1 MKEIY
6 FDNSATTRVSRKAA
20 VAVLAAIRAN
30 YGNPSSLHRRGLE
43 AEKLLTKSRE
53 KLAAALGVNR
63 EEILFTSGGT
73 ESDNLAIAG
82 IASAYGKKGGHIIS
96 TAIEHPAVLQPLKR
110 LASAGFTV
118 DFLQPDK
125 EGVVEAE
132 KVAAAL
138 RPDTLLV
145 SMMQVN
151 NETGAIQPIAQ
162 VGKLLAAQGR
172 KIYFH
177 VDGVQGFGKLPTS
190 PKALGIDLYTASG
203 HKIHGPKG
211 AGLLYVAKGVRVVPL
226 VVGGGQER
234 DIRSG
239 TENMP
244 GIAGFAAAAEEAME
258 EMAVRTA
265 HVQKV
270 REVFLE
276 SLANLPK
283 WHVNGSPQGLP
294 YVLNITFQGTKSEVL
309 LHHLEEKGLYVSSGS
324 ACAAKKDN
332 LSHVLTAMGM
342 SRAAIEGA
350 LRFSFSAQ
358 NTEEEAR
365 LAGEIV
371 TAAVRDLR
379 GIMGN

>member
-6 FDNSATTRVSRKAA
+6 FDNSATTKVSRRAA
-20 VAVLAAIRAN
+20 TAVLAAIRAN

-43 AEKLLTKSRE
+43 AEKLLTQSRE
-53 KLAAALGVNR
+53 KLATALSAKR

-73 ESDNLAIAG
+73 ESDNLAILG
-82 IASAYGKKGGHIIS
+82 IANAYGKKGGHIIS
-96 TAIEHPAVLQPLKR
+96 TAIEHPAVLEPLKR
-110 LASAGFTV
+110 LAAAGFTV
-118 DFLQPDK
+118 DFLQPDS
-125 EGVVEAE
+125 EGMVAAE
-132 KVAAAL
+132 TVAAAL

-162 VGKLLAAQGR
+162 VGKLLAAQNR

-211 AGLLYVAKGVRVVPL
+211 AGLLYVAKGVRLVPL

-239 TENMP
+239 TENVP
-244 GIAGFAAAAEEAME
+244 GIAGFATAAEEAME
-258 EMAVRTA
+258 EMATRAVQMQEVRQT
-265 HVQKV
+265 
-270 REVFLE
+270 FLE
-276 SLANLPK
+276 SLSKLPK
-283 WHVNGSPQGLP
+283 WQVNGSPQGLP
-294 YVLNITFQGTKSEVL
+294 CVLNITFQGTKSEVL
-309 LHHLEEKGLYVSSGS
+309 LHQLEEKGLYVSSGS
-324 ACAAKKDN
+324 ACAAKKDK

-358 NTEEEAR
+358 NTVEEAS
-365 LAGEIV
+365 LAGSIV
-371 TAAVRDLR
+371 TDAVTELR
-379 GIMGN
+379 GLMGK